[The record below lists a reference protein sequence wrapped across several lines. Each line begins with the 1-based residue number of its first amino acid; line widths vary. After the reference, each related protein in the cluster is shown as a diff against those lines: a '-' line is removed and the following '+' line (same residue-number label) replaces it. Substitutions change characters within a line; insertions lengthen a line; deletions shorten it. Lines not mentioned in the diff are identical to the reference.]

1 MQAFSSHTIPTESR
15 TIATLVKNQ
24 LLLVDGT
31 ASVILFG
38 SRARGDAAN
47 DSDWDFLILTWH
59 TDTDSLAMN

>member
-1 MQAFSSHTIPTESR
+1 
-15 TIATLVKNQ
+15 
-24 LLLVDGT
+24 VDGT